1 MNGQGRRVALAS
13 AWLAIAVL
21 VALGAA
27 GIVGAMAHLP
37 GTSSRAELTYDGDKA
52 IEPGLKAAEI
62 SLLELTGEVRE
73 LSELGRGALAALVNR
88 DVDTLAKSVA
98 AGKDL
103 TLEIDAHTSE
113 LRGQLESL
121 PGIGPNSALVLSADA
136 RERQARALQALDATD
151 GLTVAWSRLAVGSIA
166 ATRMTVLLTEHD
178 QVTIDAAAL
187 GKTGKYTEALD
198 RLTQSDGMIAEARTL
213 RDELAATV
221 DVMTLTQWLD
231 LNADYDA
238 ALRRL
243 YLAVLASNGAVTA
256 EVRAAFDAEAA
267 ARNRLPSDTRG
278 LVVILAEIGR
288 GGLNQAVIA
297 IEEARGKL
305 DAATRL
311 LAP

>member
-1 MNGQGRRVALAS
+1 MNGQARRVALAA
-13 AWLAIAVL
+13 AWLAVAVL

-27 GIVGAMAHLP
+27 GIIGAMGHLP
-37 GTSSRAELTYDGDKA
+37 GTPSRAELTYDGDKTIA
-52 IEPGLKAAEI
+52 PGLKAAEI
-62 SLLELTGEVRE
+62 SLLELAGEVRQ
-73 LSELGRGALAALVNR
+73 LSELGRGALTALVNR
-88 DVDTLAKSVA
+88 DVDALASAVA
-98 AGKDL
+98 DGRDL
-103 TLEIDAHTSE
+103 TLAIDVHTSE
-113 LRGQLESL
+113 LRAQLGAL
-121 PGIGPNSALVLSADA
+121 PGIGANSALVLSAES
-136 RERQARALQALDATD
+136 RERQARALRALDATG

-198 RLTQSDGMIAEARTL
+198 RLTQSDRMIAEARTL

-221 DVMTLTQWLD
+221 DVTTLTQWLD

-267 ARNRLPSDTRG
+267 ARERLPSDTRG

-288 GGLNQAVIA
+288 GGLNQAVIG

-305 DAATRL
+305 DAATGL